1 MDILTQGLLG
11 GVMAQAVANK
21 DEKKLA
27 TLSGV
32 AAGLLA
38 DADVLIRSS
47 SDPLLAIEYHRHF
60 THSLF
65 FVPIGAA
72 IAMALLWPFMRQ
84 RLSLSRLYLF
94 CFAGYALSG
103 VLDACTSYGTL
114 LLWPLSDERIA
125 FNIISIVDPVFTLA
139 LLLSVL
145 AGLWLGQRRLA
156 LCGIAFC
163 VVYLGFGKLQEQRAS
178 LLVEYLAQQRGHEIN
193 KLVVKPTLGNLLLW
207 RSTYRDDERIYID
220 ALRLGLFSEAM
231 VYQGET
237 VPLFNVNKDL
247 AFLEKDS
254 VVFND
259 IERFTRFSDGYVA
272 LDRDDFSILGD
283 MRYSMLPIS
292 AKPLWGIVI
301 DEDKPN
307 QHVEYRFFRKMDDES
322 RQAFLNML
330 KGKEVQLGEQV
341 KDGNP
346 FQLPGKG
353 I

>member
-11 GVMAQAVANK
+11 GVMAQAIASE

-27 TLSGV
+27 TLSGM

-47 SDPLLAIEYHRHF
+47 SDPLLVIEYHRHF
-60 THSLF
+60 SHSLF

-72 IAMALLWPFMRQ
+72 IAMALLWPFMRT
-84 RLSLSRLYLF
+84 RLSAGRLYVF
-94 CFAGYALSG
+94 CFAGYVLSG
-103 VLDACTSYGTL
+103 VLDACTSYGTM
-114 LLWPLSDERIA
+114 LLWPLSEERFA
-125 FNIISIVDPVFTLA
+125 FNIISIVDPVFTCA
-139 LLLSVL
+139 LLISVL

-163 VVYLGFGKLQEQRAS
+163 LVYLGIGKLQEQRAS
-178 LLVEYLAQQRGHEIN
+178 LLVQYLAQQRGHEISN
-193 KLVVKPTLGNLLLW
+193 QVVKPTLGNLLLW
-207 RSTYRDDERIYID
+207 RSIYRDKQRIYID

-231 VYQGET
+231 IYSGEN
-237 VPLFNVNKDL
+237 VPLFNVKKDL

-254 VVFND
+254 VVAND
-259 IERFTRFSDGYVA
+259 IERFTQFSDGYVA

-292 AKPLWGIVI
+292 AKPLWGIII

-307 QHVEYRFFRKMDDES
+307 EHVDYRFFRKMDDAS
-322 RQAFLNML
+322 REAFKNML
-330 KGKEVQLGEQV
+330 LGKEVQLDEQL